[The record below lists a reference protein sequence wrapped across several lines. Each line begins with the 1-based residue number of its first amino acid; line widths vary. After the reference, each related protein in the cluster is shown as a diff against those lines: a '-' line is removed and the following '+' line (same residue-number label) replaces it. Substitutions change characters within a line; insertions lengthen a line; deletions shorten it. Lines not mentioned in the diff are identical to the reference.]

1 MERSRRTHALLS
13 LGDIEEEEVLLMIC
27 SHLDSPRDLGRLACV
42 SRAFGT
48 PVDWTIAEGRAPLN
62 GQRMLLTDM
71 TYMDL
76 RRKAMGPAVGM
87 MRHDI
92 PAGKDDLVKM
102 LLLSVVKES
111 ARRWVLGHQ
120 PKGKVVPRDS
130 KSWLRQMYE
139 IQEKERREAEDQA
152 AAERAEIRFMRGWL
166 QSLSDEDFEVDSED
180 EDIEENGGL
189 TRLQLAMERDMVA
202 ASADYAEQH
211 DGLGFPSIDGD
222 WHEDVGVLYDH
233 IESFRDS
240 ESGWLPPLPAAP
252 AAAAQ

>member
-1 MERSRRTHALLS
+1 MLS
-13 LGDIEEEEVLLMIC
+13 LGDIEEEEVLLIIC
-27 SHLDSPRDLGRLACV
+27 SHLNSPRDLGRLACV

-62 GQRMLLTDM
+62 GQRMLLKDM
-71 TYMDL
+71 TYVDL
-76 RRKAMGPAVGM
+76 ERKAMAMGVM
-87 MRHDI
+87 QHEI
-92 PAGKDDLVKM
+92 PSGKDDLVKM

-111 ARRWVLGHQ
+111 ARRWVLGRQ
-120 PKGKVVPRDS
+120 PTGKVVPRDS
-130 KSWLRQMYE
+130 KSWLRRMYE
-139 IQEKERREAEDQA
+139 IQEKVRREAEDQA
-152 AAERAEIRFMRGWL
+152 AAERAEIRFMRRWL

-189 TRLQLAMERDMVA
+189 TRLQLAMERGMVA

-233 IESFRDS
+233 IESFHGS
-240 ESGWLPPLPAAP
+240 ETGWLPPLPAVL
-252 AAAAQ
+252 AAVAQ